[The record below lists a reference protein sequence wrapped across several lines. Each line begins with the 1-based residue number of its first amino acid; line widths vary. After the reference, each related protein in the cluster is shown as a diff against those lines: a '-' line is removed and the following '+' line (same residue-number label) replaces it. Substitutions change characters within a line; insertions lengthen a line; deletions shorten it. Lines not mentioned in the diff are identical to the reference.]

1 MLFYLCKTMVKKMTQ
16 NDNKQD
22 DIQQNDSE

>member
-1 MLFYLCKTMVKKMTQ
+1 MLLYLCKAKVKKMTQ
-16 NDNKQD
+16 NDTKQD